1 MAISK
6 ITLNGVT
13 QMDVTQDTVD
23 ANNLFYG
30 ETATKSNGVRTTGTV
45 VVADVDD
52 TLSIAGDA
60 ADAKATGDA
69 IAAITEETGYNT
81 TSDVFAS
88 LSNSITTVYK
98 CHLTKK
104 NKVCCFAM
112 SATLSDLSSGS
123 LVGTLKT
130 DFYPKIPYYVIVPVF
145 DTVNPYAPVGT
156 IWIQD
161 NGKVYVYYTTG
172 TAPKYFYASYV
183 CA

>member
-69 IAAITEETGYNT
+69 IVAITEETGYNA

-88 LSNSITTVYK
+88 ISNSITVYK

-112 SATLSDLSSGS
+112 SASLSNLSNGS
-123 LVGTLKT
+123 LVGTLKS
-130 DFYPKIPYYVIVPVF
+130 DFYPKIPYYVIAPVF
-145 DTVNPYAPVGT
+145 DANNPYAPVGSM
-156 IWIQD
+156 WIQD
-161 NGKVYVYYTTG
+161 NGKVYLYYTTG
-172 TAPKYFYASYV
+172 TMPQFFYASYV